1 MKGIT
6 IMILVMLLS
15 FFIAGLY
22 SSVPIVKTAIKA
34 VLDPTAGN
42 LLDWNKLVGMILIV
56 FIITLITTLIQ
67 KYATDQVALKKL
79 KEEQKLLQEEMK
91 KYRDNPEKMLEFQKK
106 QLEFLPKTFDLTS
119 RSLIY
124 TVVPIVLFFRWF
136 YEYFA
141 SSSYKFFG
149 FLNWFWFYLILSII
163 VSTILRK
170 VMKVA

>member
-6 IMILVMLLS
+6 MMIIVMVAS

-22 SSVPIVKTAIKA
+22 TSVPVVRTVIKA
-34 VLDPTAGN
+34 ILDPSAGN
-42 LLDWNKLVGMILIV
+42 LLDWNKLVGMIVII

-79 KEEQKLLQEEMK
+79 KEEQKILQGEMK
-91 KYRDNPEKMLEFQKK
+91 KFRDNPQKMLEFQKK

-149 FLNWFWFYLILSII
+149 FMNWFWFYLILSII
-163 VSTILRK
+163 ISSILRK